1 MFFKNKTTGLVHKV
15 THPDHI
21 KRCQN
26 DKNYEEVKQSTQVKA
41 KPKQTRKTSQRKSN
55 NKVGE

>member
-1 MFFKNKTTGLVHKV
+1 MFFKNKTTGLVWEV

-26 DKNYEEVKQSTQVKA
+26 DNNYEEVKQGAKVKVE
-41 KPKQTRKTSQRKSN
+41 PKQVEKKKSSSKKN
-55 NKVGE
+55 